1 MKNPKLL
8 SLLLGALF
16 VLSLSLTGCGEE
28 VVITPNPI
36 PEETGK
42 GDTPWDKETTT
53 ANLDVAPY
61 FSEGDIEYFEITQ
74 LTNPSFIDPY
84 KEEITTL
91 YSEYRGL
98 PASVPASGLS
108 WEIDIAPYFQWYAV
122 GTITADNEYKD
133 QTLIVLKSV
142 CEGMCF
148 EMDYF
153 RFAWDE
159 ETNEL
164 TWFPN
169 HSRQGETAA
178 YLAPLFANKD
188 ETLTLN
194 GLDAPTEITLP
205 DGVNKIT
212 LATDSYDYFPN
223 TVSNPIAF
231 EDDTMGKIYLAYSE
245 TVGPAC
251 LLMNLPDG
259 SVAQYEYNPGLNF
272 DLGKESPG
280 DVTITWDDGST
291 TNLTQNYKYRPTGC
305 GIINNCYMIEDV
317 NEANLTV
324 AGKTSNGLDIYEVSG
339 LANLDSANTTDLTL
353 TAEQTAFMEEYNSYV
368 DMQIAWETTPKTYAE
383 YLALH
388 PKLYFKDPLGRFGA
402 LMQIEIVPPAE
413 CGKPVI
419 YLYPTKT
426 TTVSVKVGI
435 DQITYSDPAYG
446 NNGWKV
452 VAQPDGT
459 LTNLADGMTYPYLFW
474 EGLSNTGV
482 SPASGFMVARE
493 EIESFLNDSL
503 TQLGLTTQEKA
514 DFMEYWVSRMLN
526 FDEPYFY
533 ITFVGTQDF
542 NKVAPLDITP
552 KPDTLIRVFMYFDPV
567 NTPFQVKEQTLSSVQ
582 RRGFTV
588 VEWGGTASR
597 PWKK

>member
-1 MKNPKLL
+1 MKNPKFL

-16 VLSLSLTGCGEE
+16 ALTLGLTGCGTET
-28 VVITPNPI
+28 VITPNPI

-42 GDTPWDKETTT
+42 GDTPWDKEITT

-61 FSEGDIEYFEITQ
+61 FAEGDIEYFEITQ

-98 PASVPASGLS
+98 PASELN
-108 WEIDIAPYFQWYAV
+108 WEIDIANDFQWFAV

-133 QTLIVLKSV
+133 QTLIVLKSI

-153 RFAWDE
+153 RFAWNE

-169 HSRQGETAA
+169 HSRERETAA
-178 YLAPLFANKD
+178 YLAPLFTNKD

-194 GLDAPTEITLP
+194 GLDAPAEITLP

-259 SVAQYEYNPGLNF
+259 SVAQYEYDPGFEFNF
-272 DLGKESPG
+272 NTG
-280 DVTITWDDGST
+280 DEGAGTSTITWDDGST

-317 NEANLTV
+317 NEINLTV
-324 AGKTSNGLDIYEVSG
+324 VGKTSNGLDIYEVSD
-339 LANLDSANTTDLTL
+339 LADKDPTVSPDTLYTD
-353 TAEQTAFMEEYNSYV
+353 EQSTFIEEYNSYK
-368 DMQIAWETTPKTYAE
+368 DMQIAWELTPKTYAE

-388 PKLYFKDPLGRFGA
+388 PKLYFKDPLGRFGS
-402 LMQIEIVPPAE
+402 LMQIEIAPPAE

-426 TTVSVKVGI
+426 TTVRVKVGI
-435 DQITYSDPAYG
+435 DEITYSDPAYG
-446 NNGWKV
+446 DNGWTV

-459 LTNLADGMTYPYLFW
+459 LTNLADGITYPYLFW
-474 EGLSNTGV
+474 EGLSKTGV
-482 SPASGFMVARE
+482 QPTAGFMVARE
-493 EIESFLNDSL
+493 DVESFLNNSL
-503 TQLGLTTQEKA
+503 TKLGLTNQEKA

-533 ITFVGTQDF
+533 VTFVGTQDF
-542 NKVAPLDITP
+542 NKIAPLEITP
-552 KPDTLIRVFMYFDPV
+552 KPNTLIRVFMYFDPV
-567 NTPFQVKEQTLSSVQ
+567 TQPFKVQKQTLVSVP

-597 PWKK
+597 PWVK